1 MYDILGDSDDAK
13 CLDRR
18 AARLRVEEREKEG
31 ERGEEEEREGEG
43 RAVGVVGGASVAD
56 VRAKAVDTQREDNQ
70 HGRVKGAR
78 RKANANRVEPE
89 LAAADMWR
97 NGMGDQESKASK
109 AKQAKLSSIRRSLLL
124 VRLLVSGLAVLDVP
138 EVPGKLLMPLLAY
151 ESRLPPGCAFFL
163 SLSVFPP
170 VNASAVILVPY
181 QGSESDTVGS
191 HFLRFTVD
199 PSWDA
204 SVL

>member
-109 AKQAKLSSIRRSLLL
+109 AKQSKRGS
-124 VRLLVSGLAVLDVP
+124 
-138 EVPGKLLMPLLAY
+138 PL
-151 ESRLPPGCAFFL
+151 
-163 SLSVFPP
+163 
-170 VNASAVILVPY
+170 
-181 QGSESDTVGS
+181 
-191 HFLRFTVD
+191 
-199 PSWDA
+199 
-204 SVL
+204 